1 MVFKRCTESPLAY
14 HWHASE
20 SADLSLRQITHT
32 GLGQGS
38 FKLGPSGSS
47 QKLSTFID

>member
-1 MVFKRCTESPLAY
+1 MGFKSCTESPLAY

-32 GLGQGS
+32 GLGS
-38 FKLGPSGSS
+38 FKFTTRIGFKDPSS
-47 QKLSTFID
+47 